1 MRGILLSLMAIAF
14 VLALFG
20 CSSRK
25 EIECEVFKIKDF
37 DSKIATKAKDNVDYI
52 LIESHEEYFE
62 LLSDNKIVLNNP
74 GRFDEEFFEKNMLIF
89 IEFRYSIGVIDLQA
103 TTYLEKKNLVINL
116 HPTFDFSQY
125 FSGQRI
131 GIILE
136 KIDFKDIIIE

>member
-1 MRGILLSLMAIAF
+1 MSLMAIAF

-62 LLSDNKIVLNNP
+62 LFSYERVSNLTFEAYKKITSHMD
-74 GRFDEEFFEKNMLIF
+74 GK
-89 IEFRYSIGVIDLQA
+89 
-103 TTYLEKKNLVINL
+103 
-116 HPTFDFSQY
+116 
-125 FSGQRI
+125 
-131 GIILE
+131 
-136 KIDFKDIIIE
+136 